1 MSLNGP
7 HITRACLRE
16 MKQTPT
22 TRKARAEAL
31 ERAADICDALYPWP
45 ALAQSFRRDAWDL
58 RLVDYDPRPKQPRV
72 DTRMAKGCT
81 RAAQGHPSRNLEA
94 QPSVPR
100 DYRTGNK
107 AGIIAE

>member
-45 ALAQSFRRDAWDL
+45 ALAQSFRRDAWNL

-72 DTRMAKGCT
+72 DTRMAKGRT
-81 RAAQGHPSRNLEA
+81 RAAQSATKVNVETSPTVPSHHRAIHETA
-94 QPSVPR
+94 R
-100 DYRTGNK
+100 
-107 AGIIAE
+107 